1 MKHTNALINESS
13 PYLLQHAHNPVNW
26 FAWNE
31 RTLQK
36 AEQEQKLIIVSIG
49 YSACHWCHVMEHES
63 FENEEVAAIMN
74 THYISIK
81 VDREERPDIDQI
93 YMDAVQLTT
102 GRGGWPLNA
111 ICLPDGRPVYAGTY
125 FPKQNWIQ
133 VLNYFVHEFK
143 NNTAKMYEQAESL
156 THHISMIE
164 NFQHSNEFNFSAK
177 DNDKAA
183 TTLLNDQDAEFGGR
197 QGAPKFPMPVNYLFL
212 LQHYFFSQ
220 DEKTLKAIT
229 TTLDK
234 MLLGGIYDQIGGGFA
249 RYSVDAYWEIPH
261 FEKMLYDN
269 AQLVSL
275 YAQAYQ
281 LTEDESYKRIVH
293 ETLAFVKTELTG
305 KEGNFFSAL
314 DADSDGEEG
323 KYYVWQYDELSKIL
337 GKDFDNFKKVFQ
349 VTEKGNFEEKNHL
362 QRLLKQITNK
372 QQEASWKTVLLNERN
387 KRTKPGLDDKTLTA
401 WNALMLKGYSDA
413 YLAIG
418 EKYYLDAAIMNGE
431 FIATKQLSTKGF
443 LHRNYKNGK
452 STIQG
457 FLDDY
462 AFTIE
467 AFTSLYEITFSE
479 KWLAL
484 AMQLCTYCIENF
496 FDAQK
501 QIFYYTDKTGEKLIA
516 RKTETSDNVIP
527 SSNSVMAKNLF
538 KLGLLTENEG
548 YLNTAKQMAWN
559 MKTSILNHTSFYAN
573 WAILLR
579 WITDE
584 PFIVAISGKD
594 AVNIRLQFGQHFLPN
609 CFFAGGNTQLVPSLK
624 EKQSQHETLIFVC
637 RNKSCGLP
645 AHNVDEALKQIQ
657 TGIAS

>member
-1 MKHTNALINESS
+1 MKNTNALINESS

-26 FAWNE
+26 FAWNPK
-31 RTLQK
+31 TLQK
-36 AEQEQKLIIVSIG
+36 AEQEQKMIIVSIG
-49 YSACHWCHVMEHES
+49 YSACHWCHVMERES

-93 YMDAVQLTT
+93 YMDAVQLIT
-102 GRGGWPLNA
+102 GKGGWPLNA
-111 ICLPDGRPVYAGTY
+111 ICLPDGRPIYAGTY

-133 VLNYFVHEFK
+133 VLNYFVQEFK
-143 NNTAKMYEQAESL
+143 NNPAKMYEQAESL
-156 THHISMIE
+156 THHISLIE
-164 NFQHSNEFNFSAK
+164 NFHLSNEVDFSDS
-177 DNDKAA
+177 DNHKAA
-183 TTLLNDQDAEFGGR
+183 NSLLLEQDPENGGR

-212 LQHYFFSQ
+212 LQHYFFSR
-220 DEKTLKAIT
+220 DEKALKAVT

-281 LTEDESYKRIVH
+281 LTKDESYKRIVH

-323 KYYVWQYDELSKIL
+323 KYYVWSFDELKQIL
-337 GKDFDNFKKVFQ
+337 NEDFESFKQVFKVS
-349 VTEKGNFEEKNHL
+349 EHGNFEGKNHL
-362 QRLLKQITNK
+362 QRLAKQLANETQVINWKALLLK
-372 QQEASWKTVLLNERN
+372 ERN
-387 KRTKPGLDDKTLTA
+387 KRNRPGLDDKTITA
-401 WNALMLKGYSDA
+401 WNALMLKGFVDA
-413 YLAIG
+413 YVAT
-418 EKYYLDAAIMNGE
+418 EERYYLDAAKSNGE
-431 FIATKQLSTKGF
+431 FIATKQLSNKGF
-443 LHRNYKNGK
+443 LFRNYKNGR

-462 AFTIE
+462 AFTID
-467 AFTSLYEITFSE
+467 AFTSLFELTFQE
-479 KWLAL
+479 KWLKLAL
-484 AMQLCTYCIENF
+484 QLLAYCIENF

-527 SSNSVMAKNLF
+527 ASNSVMAKNLF
-538 KLGLLTENEG
+538 KLGLLTENEDF
-548 YLNTAKQMAWN
+548 LNTAKQMAWN
-559 MKTSILNHTSFYAN
+559 MKTQILNHTSFYAN

-579 WITDE
+579 WVTDE
-584 PFIVAISGKD
+584 PFIVAITGKD
-594 AVNIRLQFGQHFLPN
+594 PENIRLEFGQHFLPN
-609 CFFAGGNTQLVPSLK
+609 CFFAGGNTQLIPSLK

-645 AHNVDEALKQIQ
+645 AHNVDEALKQIE
-657 TGIAS
+657 S